1 MPIISGILRDG
12 AGVPLTGCTIKLK
25 SVSTSRDVLATT
37 VACISTNT
45 GQYHID
51 VLPGQYEVS
60 LRYEGAITESR
71 VGIIHVHDDSPDGTL
86 NSFLNAKN
94 SDTRPEAL
102 RQFDA
107 LVQRAETAADTSG
120 SGADSAA
127 ASAAVAGQYAEA
139 AKTHAKQAAASEEAA
154 GGYAQAAAGSASA
167 AGSSAAQAA
176 ESHTGAQQALEEA
189 RQIAKDMVKPP
200 PVFYRPA
207 EERGIWQFS
216 YEGTGRKVNWQFTG
230 NRKNY
235 GFYTYFSAPE
245 PWEIRYP
252 VSAPDDMVKYG
263 CRARFTF
270 SFQDDSD
277 AALEGKD
284 LMEVRLAIPDDAL
297 PPGWRVPPATP
308 DRPYLVLG
316 CVIRSAGGKLVVC
329 APDSSV
335 TDTPLFKSG
344 SARSSTH
351 LFDMTLSRTGYSSI
365 ITVDSTGLSL
375 SPVRTGV
382 KLPSGT
388 LYIRSASPAKQTNFE
403 YLEMVIPHEM
413 FNHRLVPDDDGA
425 TFYVPWGS
433 TVPCRVTLPDTE
445 FPPGFSVQVV
455 TDRVQALQALTEND
469 NVTFVSEK
477 GAWASSVNQITGAG
491 RLIHVGNKMWTTT

>member
-1 MPIISGILRDG
+1 MTVIKGKITTATGDPVSGATIALTALQTTSSMLRSITTCVTTTQGEYDFTVTP
-12 AGVPLTGCTIKLK
+12 GVYSVRLSQNGTGGFELG
-25 SVSTSRDVLATT
+25 SV
-37 VACISTNT
+37 
-45 GQYHID
+45 HI
-51 VLPGQYEVS
+51 Y
-60 LRYEGAITESR
+60 
-71 VGIIHVHDDSPDGTL
+71 DDSPDGTL

-207 EERGIWQFS
+207 EERGIWQLS

-235 GFYTYFSAPE
+235 GYYTYFSAPE

-284 LMEVRLAIPDDAL
+284 LMEVRLAIQDDAL
-297 PPGWRVPPATP
+297 PPGWSVPPATP

-316 CVIRSAGGKLVVC
+316 CVIRSAGGKLTIC
-329 APDSSV
+329 APDSSTADV
-335 TDTPLFKSG
+335 PLRNLNTPT
-344 SARSSTH
+344 RSRNHT
-351 LFDMTLSRTGYSSI
+351 FDITLSKTGYSSI
-365 ITVDSTGLSL
+365 ITVDGTGLSL

-382 KLPSGT
+382 KLPPGI

-413 FNHRLVPDDDGA
+413 FSHRLAPDDDGA
-425 TFYVPWGS
+425 TFYIPWGVAGS
-433 TVPCRVTLPDTE
+433 QLILPDTE
-445 FPPGFSVQVV
+445 MPAGFSVMSAA
-455 TDRVQALQALTEND
+455 DNGMYLRVLAENN
-469 NVTFVSEK
+469 NVTFVSK
-477 GAWASSVNQITGAG
+477 NGAWPNQYDSMYGAG
-491 RLIHVGNKMWTTT
+491 RLIHVGNKMWTIK

>member
-12 AGVPLTGCTIKLK
+12 AGVPLTGCTVKLK

-127 ASAAVAGQYAEA
+127 ASAAVAGQYAEV

-200 PVFYRPA
+200 PVFYRPD
-207 EERGIWQFS
+207 EERGIWQLS

-235 GFYTYFSAPE
+235 GYYTYFSAPE

-297 PPGWRVPPATP
+297 PPGFSVPPATP

-335 TDTPLFKSG
+335 TDTPLFNSG
-344 SARSSTH
+344 NVRYSSH
-351 LFDMTLSRTGYSSI
+351 LFDMTLSKTGYSSKI
-365 ITVDSTGLSL
+365 AVDGNGLSL

-403 YLEMVIPHEM
+403 YLEMVIPHET
-413 FNHRLVPDDDGA
+413 FNHRLVQDDDGA
-425 TFYVPWGS
+425 TFYIPWGS

-445 FPPGFSVQVV
+445 FPPGFSVQAV
-455 TDRVQALQALTEND
+455 TDREQSLQILTEND

-477 GAWASSVNQITGAG
+477 GAWTISVNQITGA
-491 RLIHVGNKMWTTT
+491 

>member
-1 MPIISGILRDG
+1 MGMATIKGILRDELG
-12 AGVPLTGCTIKLK
+12 NTISGCLLTFIEQKTLRRFQVITQSGDKHGSYCL
-25 SVSTSRDVLATT
+25 
-37 VACISTNT
+37 
-45 GQYHID
+45 
-51 VLPGQYEVS
+51 VLP
-60 LRYEGAITESR
+60 
-71 VGIIHVHDDSPDGTL
+71 VGIFRVLLKPDRSFERDLGEITVYSDSPDGTL

-120 SGADSAA
+120 SGADRAA

-189 RQIAKDMVKPP
+189 RQIAEDMVKPP

-207 EERGIWQFS
+207 EERGIWQLS

-230 NRKNY
+230 NRKNFGY
-235 GFYTYFSAPE
+235 YTYFSAPE

-297 PPGWRVPPATP
+297 PPGFSVPPATP

-335 TDTPLFKSG
+335 TDTPLFNSG
-344 SARSSTH
+344 NVRYSSH
-351 LFDMTLSRTGYSSI
+351 LFDMTLSKTGYSSKI
-365 ITVDSTGLSL
+365 AVDGNGLSL

-413 FNHRLVPDDDGA
+413 FNHRLAPDDDGA
-425 TFYVPWGS
+425 TFYIPWGS
-433 TVPCRVTLPDTE
+433 TVPCQVTLPDTE
-445 FPPGFSVQVV
+445 FPPGFSVQAV
-455 TDRVQALQALTEND
+455 TDREQSLQILTEND

-477 GAWASSVNQITGAG
+477 GAWTSSVNQITGAR

>member
-1 MPIISGILRDG
+1 MATIKGILRDELG
-12 AGVPLTGCTIKLK
+12 NTISGCLLTFIEQKTLRRFQVITQSGDKHGSYCL
-25 SVSTSRDVLATT
+25 
-37 VACISTNT
+37 
-45 GQYHID
+45 
-51 VLPGQYEVS
+51 VLP
-60 LRYEGAITESR
+60 
-71 VGIIHVHDDSPDGTL
+71 VGIFRVLLKPDRSFERDLGEITVYSDSPDGTL

-207 EERGIWQFS
+207 EERGIWQLS

-235 GFYTYFSAPE
+235 GYYTYFSAPE

-316 CVIRSAGGKLVVC
+316 CVIRSAGGKLTIC

-335 TDTPLFKSG
+335 TDPPLFKSG
-344 SARSSTH
+344 NARGGSY
-351 LFDMTLSRTGYSSI
+351 LFDMTLSKTGYSSI
-365 ITVDSTGLSL
+365 ITVGGTGLSL

-382 KLPSGT
+382 KLPPGT

-455 TDRVQALQALTEND
+455 TDRVQALQAVTEND

>member
-1 MPIISGILRDG
+1 MATIKGILRDELG
-12 AGVPLTGCTIKLK
+12 NTISGCLLTFIEQKTLRRFQVITQSGDKHGSYCL
-25 SVSTSRDVLATT
+25 
-37 VACISTNT
+37 
-45 GQYHID
+45 
-51 VLPGQYEVS
+51 VLPAGIFRVLLKPDRSFERD
-60 LRYEGAITESR
+60 LGEITVYS
-71 VGIIHVHDDSPDGTL
+71 DSPDGTL

-120 SGADSAA
+120 SGADRAA
-127 ASAAVAGQYAEA
+127 ASAAVAGQYAED

-189 RQIAKDMVKPP
+189 RQIAEDMVKPP

-207 EERGIWQFS
+207 EERGIWQLS

-230 NRKNY
+230 SRKNY
-235 GFYTYFSAPE
+235 GYYTYFSAPE

-297 PPGWRVPPATP
+297 PPGFSVPPATP

-335 TDTPLFKSG
+335 TDTPLFNSG
-344 SARSSTH
+344 NVRYSSH
-351 LFDMTLSRTGYSSI
+351 LFDMTLSKTGYSSKI
-365 ITVDSTGLSL
+365 AVDGNGLSL

-403 YLEMVIPHEM
+403 YLEMVIPHET
-413 FNHRLVPDDDGA
+413 FNHRLAPDDDGA
-425 TFYVPWGS
+425 TFYIPWGS
-433 TVPCRVTLPDTE
+433 TVPCQVTLPDTE
-445 FPPGFSVQVV
+445 FPPGFSVQAV
-455 TDRVQALQALTEND
+455 TDREQSLQILTENN
-469 NVTFVSEK
+469 NVTFVSKK
-477 GAWASSVNQITGAG
+477 GEWPNQYDSMYGAG

>member
-1 MPIISGILRDG
+1 MGMATIKGILRDELG
-12 AGVPLTGCTIKLK
+12 NTISGCLLTFIEQKTLRRFQVITQSGDKHGSYCL
-25 SVSTSRDVLATT
+25 
-37 VACISTNT
+37 
-45 GQYHID
+45 
-51 VLPGQYEVS
+51 VLP
-60 LRYEGAITESR
+60 
-71 VGIIHVHDDSPDGTL
+71 VGIFRVLLKPDRSFERDLGEITVYSDSPDGTL

-127 ASAAVAGQYAEA
+127 ASAAVAGQYTEA

-207 EERGIWQFS
+207 EERGIWQLS
-216 YEGTGRKVNWQFTG
+216 YEGAGRKVNWQFTG
-230 NRKNY
+230 NRKNF

-297 PPGWRVPPATP
+297 PPGFSVPPATP

-335 TDTPLFKSG
+335 TDTPLFNSG
-344 SARSSTH
+344 NVRYGSH
-351 LFDMTLSRTGYSSI
+351 LFDMTLSKTGYSSKI
-365 ITVDSTGLSL
+365 AVDGNGLSL

-403 YLEMVIPHEM
+403 YLEMVIPHET
-413 FNHRLVPDDDGA
+413 FNHRLAPDDDGA
-425 TFYVPWGS
+425 TFYIPWGS

-445 FPPGFSVQVV
+445 FPPGFSVQAV
-455 TDRVQALQALTEND
+455 TDREQSLQILTEND

-477 GAWASSVNQITGAG
+477 GAWTSSVNQITGA
-491 RLIHVGNKMWTTT
+491 RRIIHVGNKMWTTT

>member
-1 MPIISGILRDG
+1 
-12 AGVPLTGCTIKLK
+12 
-25 SVSTSRDVLATT
+25 SRDVLATT

-102 RQFDA
+102 RQFDV

-207 EERGIWQFS
+207 EERGIWQLS

-297 PPGWRVPPATP
+297 PPGFSVPPATP

-335 TDTPLFKSG
+335 TDTPLFNSG
-344 SARSSTH
+344 NVRYGSH
-351 LFDMTLSRTGYSSI
+351 LFDMVLSKTGYSSKI
-365 ITVDSTGLSL
+365 AVDGNGLSL

-403 YLEMVIPHEM
+403 YLEMVIPHET
-413 FNHRLVPDDDGA
+413 FIHRLVPDDDGA
-425 TFYVPWGS
+425 TFYIPWGVAGS
-433 TVPCRVTLPDTE
+433 QLILPDTE
-445 FPPGFSVQVV
+445 MPAGFSVMSATDNGMYLQVL
-455 TDRVQALQALTEND
+455 AENN
-469 NVTFVSEK
+469 NVAFVSKK
-477 GAWASSVNQITGAG
+477 GAWPNQYDSMYGAG

>member
-1 MPIISGILRDG
+1 MATIKGILRDELG
-12 AGVPLTGCTIKLK
+12 NTISGCLLTFIEQKTLRRFQVITQSGDKHGSYCL
-25 SVSTSRDVLATT
+25 
-37 VACISTNT
+37 
-45 GQYHID
+45 
-51 VLPGQYEVS
+51 VLP
-60 LRYEGAITESR
+60 
-71 VGIIHVHDDSPDGTL
+71 VGIFRVLLKPDRSFERDLGEITVYSDSPDGTL

-207 EERGIWQFS
+207 EERGIWQLS

-235 GFYTYFSAPE
+235 GYYTYFSAPE

-316 CVIRSAGGKLVVC
+316 CVIRSAGGKLTIC

>member
-12 AGVPLTGCTIKLK
+12 ACVPLTGCTVKLK

-120 SGADSAA
+120 SDADRAA

-167 AGSSAAQAA
+167 AGSSAVQAA

-207 EERGIWQFS
+207 EERGIWQLS
-216 YEGTGRKVNWQFTG
+216 YEGTGRKVDWQFTG

-235 GFYTYFSAPE
+235 GYYTYFSAPE

-270 SFQDDSD
+270 SFHDDSD

-284 LMEVRLAIPDDAL
+284 LMEVRLVIPDDAL
-297 PPGWRVPPATP
+297 PPGFSVPPATP

-344 SARSSTH
+344 NARGSSY
-351 LFDMTLSRTGYSSI
+351 LFDMILSKTGYSSI
-365 ITVDSTGLSL
+365 IAVDSTGLSL

-403 YLEMVIPHEM
+403 YLEMVIPHET
-413 FNHRLVPDDDGA
+413 FIHRLVPDDDGA
-425 TFYVPWGS
+425 TFYIPWGVAGS
-433 TVPCRVTLPDTE
+433 QLILPDTE
-445 FPPGFSVQVV
+445 MPAGFSVMSAA
-455 TDRVQALQALTEND
+455 DNGMYLRVLAENN
-469 NVTFVSEK
+469 NVTFVSK
-477 GAWASSVNQITGAG
+477 NGAWPNQYDSMYGAG
-491 RLIHVGNKMWTTT
+491 RLIHVGNKMWTIT

>member
-297 PPGWRVPPATP
+297 PPGFRVPPATP

-335 TDTPLFKSG
+335 TDTPLFKSE
-344 SARSSTH
+344 SARYSTH
-351 LFDMTLSRTGYSSI
+351 RFDMTLSRTGYSSI
-365 ITVDSTGLSL
+365 ITVDGTGLSL

-425 TFYVPWGS
+425 TFYIPWGVAGS
-433 TVPCRVTLPDTE
+433 QLILPDTE
-445 FPPGFSVQVV
+445 MPAGFSVMSAA
-455 TDRVQALQALTEND
+455 DNGMHLQLLTENN
-469 NVTFVSEK
+469 NVTFVSK
-477 GAWASSVNQITGAG
+477 NGSWPNQYDFMYDAG

>member
-1 MPIISGILRDG
+1 RRKIF
-12 AGVPLTGCTIKLK
+12 
-25 SVSTSRDVLATT
+25 
-37 VACISTNT
+37 ISTAK
-45 GQYHID
+45 
-51 VLPGQYEVS
+51 P
-60 LRYEGAITESR
+60 RR
-71 VGIIHVHDDSPDGTL
+71 
-86 NSFLNAKN
+86 SFWH
-94 SDTRPEAL
+94 R
-102 RQFDA
+102 
-107 LVQRAETAADTSG
+107 
-120 SGADSAA
+120 
-127 ASAAVAGQYAEA
+127 
-139 AKTHAKQAAASEEAA
+139 
-154 GGYAQAAAGSASA
+154 
-167 AGSSAAQAA
+167 
-176 ESHTGAQQALEEA
+176 
-189 RQIAKDMVKPP
+189 
-200 PVFYRPA
+200 
-207 EERGIWQFS
+207 W
-216 YEGTGRKVNWQFTG
+216 W
-230 NRKNY
+230 
-235 GFYTYFSAPE
+235 
-245 PWEIRYP
+245 W

-297 PPGWRVPPATP
+297 PPEWSVPPATP

-316 CVIRSAGGKLVVC
+316 CVIRSAGGNLTIC

-335 TDTPLFKSG
+335 TDPPLFKSG
-344 SARSSTH
+344 NARGGSH
-351 LFDMTLSRTGYSSI
+351 LFDMTLSKTGYSSI
-365 ITVDSTGLSL
+365 ITVDGTGLSL

-382 KLPSGT
+382 KLPPGI

-445 FPPGFSVQVV
+445 LAPGFSVQVV

-477 GAWASSVNQITGAG
+477 GAWTSSVNQIIGAG
-491 RLIHVGNKMWTTT
+491 RLIHVGNKMWTIK